1 MANFKKIAKKIKNS
15 PKTIKKVREIAERQ
29 LRKEKERLLI
39 AFESHAVTREIM
51 AGPDSENLSGT
62 LAGYGNLFSF
72 IGFSQGSSP
81 VSPVRRMLSQM
92 TKIKDIRRAAGNN
105 TKMNIK
111 VQVPSIEDFRDVAP
125 MPWEPGRSWVEGI
138 ERGISGFSYY
148 INSSRPSSRS
158 GKGIQID
165 KQIRVMAFKNIK
177 YMSEMIRKF
186 TKNLKNLK

>member
-1 MANFKKIAKKIKNS
+1 MANLKSISKKIKNS
-15 PKTIKKVREIAERQ
+15 PKTVKKVREIAERQ
-29 LRKEKERLLI
+29 LKKEKERLLGD
-39 AFESHAVTREIM
+39 FESHAVTREIM
-51 AGPDSENLSGT
+51 SGPNSENLSGT

-72 IGFSQGSSP
+72 IGFSQGSNP

-92 TKIKDIRRAAGNN
+92 TKIRDIRKAAGNN
-105 TKMNIK
+105 PKINIK
-111 VQVPSIEDFRDVAP
+111 IQIPSIEDFREVAP

-158 GKGIQID
+158 GKGIQTD
-165 KQIRVMAFKNIK
+165 KRIRVMAYKNIK
-177 YMSEMIRKF
+177 YMSEIIRKF

>member
-1 MANFKKIAKKIKNS
+1 MANLKSISKKIKNS
-15 PKTIKKVREIAERQ
+15 PKTIKKVREVAE
-29 LRKEKERLLI
+29 LKLKKEKQRLLV
-39 AFESHAVTREIM
+39 AFESHPVTREIM
-51 AGPDSENLSGT
+51 SGPDSANLSGT

-72 IGFSQGSSP
+72 IGFSQSSNP

-92 TKIKDIRRAAGNN
+92 TRIKEIRKAAGNN
-105 TKMNIK
+105 TRMNIRI
-111 VQVPSIEDFRDVAP
+111 QMPSIEDFRDVAP

-158 GKGIQID
+158 GKGIQAD
-165 KQIRVMAFKNIK
+165 KQIRVMSFKNIK
-177 YMSEMIRKF
+177 YMSEMIREF